1 MGLTTCR
8 RHAGAATREGPE
20 RLQGQDRGRRLQEMR
35 LLDSWCP
42 LLLGH
47 LELKVFP
54 TRCAGCRCRTCR
66 ELANARCPVA
76 SSVVV
81 GKSEHRIFH
90 FPYFMSLASK

>member
-20 RLQGQDRGRRLQEMR
+20 RLQGQGRGRRLQEMR
-35 LLDSWCP
+35 LLDTWCP

-54 TRCAGCRCRTCR
+54 YQMRRLPMSYMR
-66 ELANARCPVA
+66 ELANARCAEP

-90 FPYFMSLASK
+90 FPYFTSLASK